1 MVTDYTTL
9 IDTVKDTAYRLALGI
24 VGDSS
29 MAEDILQDVYERV
42 WRARDTVLQSEHPK
56 AYICRMTHNG
66 NESAA

>member
-42 WRARDTVLQSEHPK
+42 
-56 AYICRMTHNG
+56 
-66 NESAA
+66 